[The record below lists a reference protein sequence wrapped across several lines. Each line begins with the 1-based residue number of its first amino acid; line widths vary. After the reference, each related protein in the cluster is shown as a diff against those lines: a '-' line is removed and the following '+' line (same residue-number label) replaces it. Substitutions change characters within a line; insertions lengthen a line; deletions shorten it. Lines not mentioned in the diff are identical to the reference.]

1 MDVELELPR
10 GAVKRIVKQR
20 LDALAGTRPGGGGAA
35 TISREALA
43 AFCEA
48 GRIFVHFLSAGAG
61 EACADA
67 RRQTVGA
74 GDVLAALEG

>member
-1 MDVELELPR
+1 MELELPR

-20 LDALAGTRPGGGGAA
+20 LDALAEERGGGSSA
-35 TISREALA
+35 TISREALS

-61 EACADA
+61 EAGSAA
-67 RRQTVGA
+67 RRQTVAA